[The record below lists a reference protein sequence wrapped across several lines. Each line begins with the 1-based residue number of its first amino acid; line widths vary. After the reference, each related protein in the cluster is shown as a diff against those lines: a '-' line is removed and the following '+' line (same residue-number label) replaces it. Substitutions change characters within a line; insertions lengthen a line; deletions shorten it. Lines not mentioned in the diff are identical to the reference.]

1 MTWAKRPEDFA
12 TVLGDF
18 AEAALD
24 ETFWAPAME
33 GLLRLNGG
41 LSGSLMTVEAGAAA
55 PDVLAMPGFTQEAVR
70 LYGEHYH
77 SVDLWADLGRR
88 RPQMRAVLGE
98 NLVPEAVFERSEVW
112 NDYSRHHVGA
122 FHLLGAVFDLGEG
135 RAGLLGLHRP
145 RDAGAFDEDDRR
157 QLDRLLPHL
166 RRALQLRARLSAETT
181 RLSLGAAALDALAL
195 GVVVTDREGVVLL
208 ANPAAE
214 ALARGAGVLSLG
226 CCGRPLSTAHPS
238 ETRRLL
244 ALLRATAAGGPGGA
258 TLLSRP
264 VGAAAVAAGVAPL
277 PPSLRDALPLGAA
290 LLILRD
296 LGGRPPDLAATLVGL
311 FGLTPAE
318 ADLAC
323 ALLAGQRPDEVAAE
337 RNVKVTTIRSQLS
350 QVLHKTGARRQSEL
364 AALLERVAATLAQN
378 ASR

>member
-1 MTWAKRPEDFA
+1 MPPAKHPEDFA

-41 LSGSLMTVEAGAAA
+41 LSGSLMTVEAGAAT
-55 PDVLAMPGFTQEAVR
+55 PDVLAMPGFSKEAVR

-88 RPQMRAVLGE
+88 RPQVRAVLGE
-98 NLVPEAVFERSEVW
+98 SLVPEAVFERSEVW
-112 NDYSRHHVGA
+112 NDYSRRHVGA
-122 FHLLGAVFDLGEG
+122 FHLLGAVFDLGGG
-135 RAGLLGLHRP
+135 RTGILGLHRP
-145 RDAGAFDEDDRR
+145 REAGAFDEDDRG
-157 QLDRLLPHL
+157 QLDRILPHL
-166 RRALQLRARLSAETT
+166 QRALQLRARLSAETM
-181 RLSLGAAALDALAL
+181 RLSLGSAALDALAL
-195 GVVVTDREGVVLL
+195 GVVVTDREGVVLR

-226 CCGRPLSTAHPS
+226 CCGRPLATAHPS

-244 ALLRATAAGGPGGA
+244 ALLRATATGGPGGA
-258 TLLSRP
+258 MLLSRP
-264 VGAAAVAAGVAPL
+264 LGPAAVAATIAPL
-277 PPSLRDALPLGAA
+277 PPSLRDGLPHGAA

-296 LGGRPPDLAATLVGL
+296 LGGKPPDLAATLIGL

-323 ALLAGQRPDEVAAE
+323 ALLAGKRPDEVAAR

-350 QVLHKTGARRQSEL
+350 QVLQKTGARRQSEL
-364 AALLERVAATLAQN
+364 AAMLERVAATLAQN